1 MKSESLRATRVLRS
15 YIPGSN
21 PDTSTNRKIRTSS
34 EVRIFFVIAHF
45 SGFFEMVFCAC
56 FVLLCVITYF
66 LRYFEYKNVMKNV
79 MK

>member
-34 EVRIFFVIAHF
+34 EVRIFFIIAHF
-45 SGFFEMVFCAC
+45 SGFFEMPSGTRLDF
-56 FVLLCVITYF
+56 LCVITYF
-66 LRYFEYKNVMKNV
+66 IRYFEYKNVMKNV